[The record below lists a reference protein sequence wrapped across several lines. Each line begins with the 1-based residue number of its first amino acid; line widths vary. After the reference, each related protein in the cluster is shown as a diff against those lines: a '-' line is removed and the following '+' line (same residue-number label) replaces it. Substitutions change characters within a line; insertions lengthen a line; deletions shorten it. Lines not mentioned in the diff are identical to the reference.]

1 MNTSLSFYLCPTCFY
16 ASDTP
21 DHGHEHALLR
31 VDPGQPGDERRKPVM
46 DHDGLIL
53 SPAPHWFYE
62 ALLQSRIA
70 SSSVSDI

>member
-1 MNTSLSFYLCPTCFY
+1 MNNSLVFYLCPTCFY

-21 DHGHEHALLR
+21 DGHEHALLR
-31 VDPGQPGDERRKPVM
+31 VDPGLPGDERRKPVM

-53 SPAPHWFYE
+53 SPAPYWFYE

-70 SSSVSDI
+70 RSSTPAM